1 MMKILKASAG
11 SGKTYN
17 LARTYIE
24 LLFRSTGEDP
34 HAYRHILAVTFTNKA
49 TDEMKSRILKELYIL
64 STSPGDSDYIDYFVP
79 AIFPSEKEIRE
90 ASKKILSGIL
100 HDYGAFA
107 VSTIDRFFQQTL
119 RAFSREIG
127 QFASYQVELDR
138 DSLVGESV
146 DRILDGM
153 TAEDSELLKWLTDSV
168 MKDIEDGGRYS
179 LEASLKDMAVR
190 LRSPEFREKLRAL
203 GVEEKDIYTKDVL
216 RTIGEKC
223 RKVIAAYAGKVRS
236 KASEALAQLQSC
248 GLSPEQSYR
257 KFLAQLYRFTDIRA
271 NDLVGALPT
280 DTFLQR
286 APDVDQWFSKKD
298 AARLAPMVSAAACGA
313 VGGFCELFGKE
324 YSVFCTAKIIDSQLY
339 DLGIAGELKRSFDEL
354 VKEKNVLC
362 IDDSNVILKGIIDGS
377 DVPFIYEKT
386 GVRYEHFLL
395 DEFQDTSRVQWE
407 NFLPLLKNSE
417 AQGFDNLVV
426 GDVKQSIYRWRGSD
440 WNILGREVEDSF
452 RNVQVTPLD
461 VNYRSLRNIVE
472 FNNAFFR
479 EAASVVDTLVQGGGG
494 QSVSSIYSDV
504 AQSVCR
510 ADGPGGSVRV
520 TFCEGKAE
528 GELQEVLRSV
538 GEAREAGM
546 SPGDITVLVRTN
558 AIGERV
564 AAFLMENGVDVLTD
578 DSLRVKN
585 SPVVRRLVSLLSYSE
600 NQGDEV
606 GGFLAR
612 SLDLEIPRDY
622 HSLADLCEAL
632 LRSLREVD
640 RESFDKETLYIQ
652 SFMDSLQDYVS
663 LNGNSL
669 RGFLTW
675 WDGKNPSISSPAAG
689 DAVRIMTVHKSKGLD
704 FPYVIFPFAEEV
716 GLYKSSRYWCLPQKE
731 GTDLEGIPKGI
742 FDVELSQKCENTLF
756 AEDYRKE
763 SFLQAVDN
771 INTLYVALTRASK
784 GMHIIA
790 ATPPAS
796 LKKYSNFSQ
805 ILFTFAASGGAGVKR
820 LPSAEGTEKFGVGEI
835 SDFTLKEDASAG
847 PVRRIASYPSWPLNP
862 DGENRLRFSADASDF
877 FSEDGRGGVTSSHR
891 LRGIVLHGILSR
903 VVVPEDLEA
912 SVAQELYS
920 GTLSEEEAAR
930 AKELLS
936 ERIASALCRGWFPQD
951 GSAVRNEVT
960 LIDSDGTV
968 CRPDRVVTLPGGE
981 VVVIDYKFG
990 APKPSY
996 AAQVARYADIFRRM
1010 GHARVSTALWYVD
1023 SDVVVEGM

>member
-24 LLFRSTGEDP
+24 LLFRGIGEDP
-34 HAYRHILAVTFTNKA
+34 RAYRHILAVTFTNKA
-49 TDEMKSRILKELYIL
+49 TDEMKSRILKELHIL
-64 STSPGDSDYIDYFVP
+64 STAPGESGYFDYFVP
-79 AIFPSEKEIRE
+79 SLFSSENGIRQ
-90 ASKKILSGIL
+90 ASKRILSDIL
-100 HDYGAFA
+100 HDYGSFA

-138 DSLVGESV
+138 DSLVNESV

-153 TAEDSELLKWLTDSV
+153 TVEDSELLEWLTDSV

-179 LEASLKDMAVR
+179 LESSLKGMAVR
-190 LRSPEFREKLRAL
+190 LRSPEFRDKLREL
-203 GVEEKDIYTKDVL
+203 GIEEKDIYTKEVL
-216 RTIGEKC
+216 RAIGEKC
-223 RKVIAAYAGKVRS
+223 RKVIDGFVRKVRS
-236 KASEALAQLQSC
+236 GASDALAALDAC
-248 GLSPEQSYR
+248 ALTPEQSYR
-257 KFLAQLYRFTDIRA
+257 KFLTQLYKFTEISA
-271 NDLVGALPT
+271 NDLVGTLPT
-280 DTFLQR
+280 DTFVQR
-286 APDVDQWFSKKD
+286 APDVELWFSKKD
-298 AARLAPMVSAAACGA
+298 SQTLVPRVSAGAAGA
-313 VGGFCELFGKE
+313 VAGFCNLFRTE

-417 AQGFDNLVV
+417 SQGFDNLVV

-440 WNILGREVEDSF
+440 WNILGKEVGDSF
-452 RNVQVTPLD
+452 NRVQIAPLD
-461 VNYRSLRNIVE
+461 VNYRSLGNIVN

-479 EAASVVDTLVQGGGG
+479 EAASVVDSIVPGADG
-494 QSVSSIYSDV
+494 QSVCSIYGDV
-504 AQSVCR
+504 TQKVHNAG
-510 ADGPGGSVRV
+510 GPQGSVRV
-520 TFCEGKAE
+520 TFCDGKAE
-528 GELQEVLRSV
+528 GELAEVLRSIKEV
-538 GEAREAGM
+538 TEAGM
-546 SPGDITVLVRTN
+546 SLGDITVLVRTN
-558 AIGERV
+558 ASGERV
-564 AAFLMENGVDVLTD
+564 AAFLMQNNVNVLTD
-578 DSLRVKN
+578 ESLKVKN

-612 SLDLEIPRDY
+612 SLDVEIPRDY

-632 LRSLREVD
+632 LRSLRDVD
-640 RESFDKETLYIQ
+640 RESFDKDTLYIQ

-669 RGFLTW
+669 KGFLTW
-675 WDGKNPSISSPAAG
+675 WDGKNPSISSPSAG

-716 GLYKSSRYWCLPQKE
+716 GLYKSSRYWCLPQKD
-731 GTDLEGIPKGI
+731 GTELETIPQGI
-742 FDVELSQKCENTLF
+742 FDVELSRRCENTLF

-763 SFLQAVDN
+763 SFYQAVDN
-771 INTLYVALTRASK
+771 INTLYVAFTRASK

-790 ATPPAS
+790 VTPPAS
-796 LKKYSNFSQ
+796 SDKYSDFSQ
-805 ILFTFAASGGAGVKR
+805 ILHTFVESGPVGVEM
-820 LPSAEGTEKFGVGEI
+820 LPGAEGTEKFGVGEI
-835 SDFTLKEDASAG
+835 SDFTLKKDSGNG
-847 PVRRIASYPSWPLNP
+847 PADWNASYPSWPLNP
-862 DGENRLRFSADASDF
+862 EGESRLRFSADASDF
-877 FSEDGRGGVTSSHR
+877 FSEDGSVGVSSSHR

-903 VVVPEDLEA
+903 VVVPQDLEA
-912 SVAQELYS
+912 SVSQELS
-920 GTLSEEEAAR
+920 AGTLSEEEAAE
-930 AKELLS
+930 AKSLLS
-936 ERIASALCRGWFPQD
+936 ERIASALSRGWFPQD

-968 CRPDRVVTLPGGE
+968 CRPDRVVTMPSGE
-981 VVVIDYKFG
+981 IVVIDYKFG
-990 APKPSY
+990 VPKPSY
-996 AAQVARYADIFRRM
+996 SAQVARYAGIFRRM

-1023 SDVVVEGM
+1023 TDVVVEGI